1 MVKVNKGE
9 NMNNKLLIEKLY
21 QGFRERDIPA
31 LSKICHP
38 EIVWT
43 QNPGFP
49 GGRVSIGIAEI
60 ITNVYEANT
69 NRWKYFQFSRE
80 SIISGEDTVLVQGS
94 YIVTGKN
101 HERSVSA
108 QTAHVFKIEDN
119 KVISFQQ
126 YTDSKTLWDNYKI

>member
-1 MVKVNKGE
+1 MEHKK
-9 NMNNKLLIEKLY
+9 LIEKLY
-21 QGFRERDIPA
+21 QGFRERDVPL
-31 LSKICHP
+31 LSELCDPK
-38 EIVWT
+38 IVWT

-49 GGRVSIGIAEI
+49 GGRVSIGISEI
-60 ITNVYEANT
+60 ITYVYEGNSK
-69 NRWKYFQFSRE
+69 RWKHFKFSKE
-80 SIISGEDTVLVQGS
+80 SMISGDNTVLVQGA

-101 HERSVSA
+101 EDTSVMA